1 MEGGFVSGADLK
13 AESFVDLLRWR
24 GLNQSAKKAYI
35 FLANGEAETDHF
47 TFGELDR
54 RARAIAA
61 SLQAQHAHG
70 ARVLL
75 LFPSGLDYVAAICGC
90 FYAGAIAV
98 PVAVPQLSQ
107 SLQRIAAVSRDAQAS
122 FALTTAQILE
132 SVPPLI
138 QNLPE
143 LQRLTWRAA
152 DDPKSIETEW
162 RQPDVTG
169 DTVALLQ
176 YTSGS
181 TGTPKGVIIT
191 HGNLVQQSY
200 QLSRIFAYEPK
211 TSCVTWLPM
220 HHNTGLIGVVLQV
233 IYGGFPLAFMPPL
246 AFLERPARWLE
257 AITRYHATVSAGPNF
272 AYDVCVSAV
281 PPEVRERLDLKTWD
295 TAINGAEPIRVK
307 TIDRFVEAFGPC
319 GFRREA
325 FFPCY
330 GLTESTLIVSGGP
343 KLSKVVTKNLQTAA
357 LENNLIV
364 ETPAANGGGKE
375 MVGSGQVMASDRVV
389 IVNPTTLSECA
400 PAEVGEIWARG
411 PSVARGYWER
421 LAETEETFAGFIAT
435 TGEGP
440 FLRTGD
446 LGYLD
451 NRQLFVTGRLKDL
464 IIIRGRNHYPQ
475 DIELTM
481 GLCHPALH
489 PGFGAAFSVEQNDEE
504 HLVVVQEL
512 KDAGAT
518 APEVIEAIRQAIA
531 KAHGIQVHAVVLIRE
546 NSIPKT
552 LSGKIQRSA
561 TRDAFLNNGL
571 AVLAQWQIDAVPIQ
585 GGSAAEP
592 AHSTRSADEIES
604 WLAQV
609 LAARIGV
616 APERID
622 KQKPITQFGLDSIAA
637 IELMH
642 NIESTLGVRLPM
654 WNLLQGPSIS
664 ELAAQ
669 AVGTNREGE
678 IRFGRDANDAVTS
691 VHPLSQG
698 QKSLWFLHQMA
709 PESGA
714 YNVWGAVRIEADLNT
729 AALRDSYQTLVDR
742 HPALRTTFSA
752 KDGEPIQLIHDRMK
766 LWFHEEDTTN
776 ESEAALTKRMALES
790 RRPFDLEN
798 GPLIRVYLFKRSEQE
813 YFLMV
818 VIHHTVVDLW
828 SMVVFVE
835 ELGKIYPALQQGVPI
850 ELPPVAF
857 DFADFVRWQHEML
870 ASPRG
875 DQLWSYW
882 QEQLSGEL
890 PTLHFPTDRPHPPQQ
905 TFVGAARYFYLDR
918 KLTQQVKD
926 LGRAY
931 NATPNMTMLA
941 AFQMLVHRYSGQD
954 DIIIG
959 SPVIGRTRPE
969 MARIVGHFV
978 NPLPMRSNLS
988 GDPTVKEFLGQ
999 VRNTVLKVFEHQD
1012 YPLALL
1018 TARLQP
1024 ERPFG
1029 RQPIFQVMFVFQQ
1042 PHLLDEEGLAALS
1055 INQAGG
1061 QMKLGE
1067 LTLKPISLERGFAQF
1082 DLTMIIAEFDGQF
1095 HGLLE
1100 YNTGLFDEETVVQI
1114 SDDFLCLLESIVD
1127 NQDQRVSQVQFISE
1141 RQRRQLAQWNDTAAD
1156 YRRTGLLHELFEAQA
1171 ERTPNDIALVF
1182 ADSKITYRELNR
1194 RANQLAH
1201 HLRSM
1206 GVGIETLVGI
1216 YIERGIEMIVGML
1229 GILKAGGA
1237 YVPFDVHYPPDRIR
1251 FMLEDSG
1258 VRVLLTQQ
1266 HLVDSL
1272 PQHEA
1277 QVLCLDSEWKT
1288 IAKQSVANPAATTS
1302 AQNLAYVIYTSGSTG
1317 LPKGVAIA
1325 HQSAFGLVSWARTV
1339 FSSAELAQVLAS
1351 TSICFDLS
1359 VYEIFTTLASG
1370 GTIVVATDALEI
1382 PSLLKTQPVTLINT
1396 VPSVMTELLRLQGV
1410 PESVKVINLAGEP
1423 LTSALVEQIYKQTK
1437 AAKVWNLY
1445 GPSED
1450 TTYSTFALIEQG
1462 AARAPVIGRPIAN
1475 TQAYLL
1481 DKNLQLVPRGA
1492 SGELYLGGEGLA
1504 RGYLH
1509 RPELTAERFLPNPFS
1524 DQPGA
1529 RMYRTGDVARYLS
1542 DGNLDFLGRIDHQV
1556 KIRGF
1561 RIELGEIETV
1571 LLKHESVLDAVIT
1584 VREDVPGDK
1593 RIVAY
1598 VVLRQEATTTV
1609 EELHI
1614 FLARKLPDYMQPSAF
1629 LLLPSLPLTPNGKV
1643 DRKALPAPDR
1653 RPRQFETDFVAPRT
1667 ETEQT
1672 LSGIWTDL
1680 LRIDEIGVHDNFFKM
1695 GGHSLLATQL
1705 ISRVRTTFNLE
1716 LPLQVVF
1723 ERPTIAAMAEEIE
1736 TIRWAFEALIRST
1749 ENVSDQRV
1757 SGEL

>member
-1 MEGGFVSGADLK
+1 MEGGYVSGSDLNP
-13 AESFVDLLRWR
+13 ATFVDLLRWR
-24 GLNQSAKKAYI
+24 GLNQSSKKAYI
-35 FLANGEAETDHF
+35 FLESGETEAGHF
-47 TFGELDR
+47 SFGELDR
-54 RARAIAA
+54 RARTIAA
-61 SLQAQHAHG
+61 RLQPQHAHG

-75 LFPSGLDYVAAICGC
+75 LFPSGLDYIAAVCGC

-107 SLQRIAAVSRDAQAS
+107 SLQRIEAISRDAQAS
-122 FALTTAQILE
+122 FVLTTSQILE

-138 QNLPE
+138 HNLPE
-143 LQRLTWRAA
+143 LQRLTWLAV
-152 DDPKSIETEW
+152 DNPESVENEW
-162 RQPDVTG
+162 RHPDVTG

-181 TGTPKGVIIT
+181 TGTPKGVVIT
-191 HGNLVQQSY
+191 HENLVQQSY
-200 QLSRIFAYEPK
+200 QLSRIFGYEPK

-257 AITRYHATVSAGPNF
+257 AITRYQATVSAGPNF

-281 PPEVRERLDLKTWD
+281 PAEGREKLDLKTWD

-330 GLTESTLIVSGGP
+330 GLTESTLIISGGP
-343 KLSKVVTKNLQTAA
+343 KLSSVVTKNVQSTP
-357 LENNLIV
+357 LESNLIV
-364 ETPAANGGGKE
+364 ETPAGAGGKE
-375 MVGSGQVMASDRVV
+375 LVSSGQVVASDKVI
-389 IVNPTTLSECA
+389 IVNTATMGECA
-400 PAEVGEIWARG
+400 PAEVGEIWTSG
-411 PSVARGYWER
+411 PSVARGYWNR
-421 LAETEETFAGFIAT
+421 PTETKETFAGFLAT

-451 NRQLFVTGRLKDL
+451 NGQLFVTGRLKDL

-475 DIELTM
+475 DIELTI
-481 GLCHPALH
+481 GLCHPALR
-489 PGFGAAFSVEQNDEE
+489 PGFGATFSVEENDEE
-504 HLVVVQEL
+504 RLVVVHEM
-512 KDAGAT
+512 KDAEA
-518 APEVIEAIRQAIA
+518 AASEVIEAVRQAIA

-561 TRDAFLNNGL
+561 CRDAFLNSSL
-571 AVLAQWQIDAVPIQ
+571 ATLAQWQIDAVPARGDSPVELAQ
-585 GGSAAEP
+585 SER
-592 AHSTRSADEIES
+592 TADEVES

-616 APERID
+616 APEQVD
-622 KQKPITQFGLDSIAA
+622 KQQPITQFGLDSIAA

-669 AVGTNREGE
+669 ALGSNGE
-678 IRFGRDANDAVTS
+678 RVIRFGRAANEAAAN

-709 PESGA
+709 PDSAA
-714 YNVWGAVRIEADLNT
+714 YNVWGTVRIEADLDP
-729 AALRDSYQTLVDR
+729 AVLRDSYQALVDR
-742 HPALRTTFSA
+742 HPSLRTTFSA
-752 KDGEPIQLIHDRMK
+752 KDGEPIQLIHDQMK
-766 LWFHEEDTTN
+766 LWFHHEDTSN
-776 ESEAALTKRMALES
+776 ESEAALTKRLAIES

-798 GPLIRVYLFKRSEQE
+798 GPLIRVYLFKRSAQE
-813 YFLMV
+813 YFFMV
-818 VIHHTVVDLW
+818 VVHHSVVDLW
-828 SMVVFVE
+828 SMVVFIE
-835 ELGKIYPALQQGVPI
+835 ELGWIYPAIQQGVPP
-850 ELPPVAF
+850 ELPPITF
-857 DFADFVRWQHEML
+857 DFTDFVRWQNEML

-875 DQLWSYW
+875 EQLWSYW
-882 QEQLSGEL
+882 KEQLSGEL
-890 PTLHFPTDRPHPPQQ
+890 PTLHLPTDRPHPQQQ
-905 TFVGAARYFYLDR
+905 TFVGSSHYFYLSK

-941 AFQMLVHRYSGQD
+941 AFQMLLHRYSGQD

-978 NPLPMRSNLS
+978 NPLPIRVNFS
-988 GDPTVKEFLGQ
+988 GDPTVTEFLVQ

-1029 RQPIFQVMFVFQQ
+1029 RQPIFQVMFVFQK
-1042 PHLLDEEGLAALS
+1042 PHLVAAEGLAALS
-1055 INQAGG
+1055 IGHAGG
-1061 QMKLGE
+1061 EMKLGE
-1067 LTLKPISLERGFAQF
+1067 LTLKPMTLERGVAQF
-1082 DLTMIIAEFDGQF
+1082 DLTMTIVEFDGQL

-1100 YNTGLFDEETVVQI
+1100 YNTGLFDDATVVQF
-1114 SDDFLCLLESIVD
+1114 SEDFLGLLQSAVD
-1127 NQDQRVSQVQFISE
+1127 NPDQRVSEVQFISE
-1141 RQRRQLAQWNDTAAD
+1141 RERRQLAQWNDTAAD
-1156 YRRTGLLHELFEAQA
+1156 YPRTARLHELFEAQA
-1171 ERTPNDIALVF
+1171 ERTPNDIALAF
-1182 ADSKITYRELNR
+1182 TDTKISYGELNR

-1201 HLRSM
+1201 HLHSM
-1206 GVGIETLVGI
+1206 GVGAETLVGI
-1216 YIERGIEMIVGML
+1216 YVERGIEMIVGML

-1237 YVPFDVHYPPDRIR
+1237 YVPLDVHYPPERIR
-1251 FMLEDSG
+1251 FMLEDSRIG
-1258 VRVLLTQQ
+1258 VLLTQQ
-1266 HLVDSL
+1266 HLVEGL

-1277 QVLCLDSEWKT
+1277 QVLCLDSEWKL
-1288 IAKQSVANPAATTS
+1288 IAEQSVANAVAAAS
-1302 AQNLAYVIYTSGSTG
+1302 AHNLAYVIYTSGSTG
-1317 LPKGVAIA
+1317 MPKGVAIT
-1325 HQSAFGLVSWARTV
+1325 HQSAVGLVSWAKTV
-1339 FSSAELAQVLAS
+1339 FSPAELANVLAS

-1370 GTIVVATDALEI
+1370 GTVVVATDALQI
-1382 PSLLKTQPVTLINT
+1382 PSLLEAQNVTLINT
-1396 VPSVMTELLRLQGV
+1396 VPSVMTELLRLEGV

-1423 LTSALVEQIYKQTK
+1423 LTRSLVELIYQQTK
-1437 AAKVWNLY
+1437 AAKVFNLY

-1462 AARAPVIGRPIAN
+1462 ADRPPVIGRPIAN
-1475 TQAYLL
+1475 TQVYLL
-1481 DKNLQLVPRGA
+1481 NKNLQLVPRGA
-1492 SGELYLGGEGLA
+1492 VGELYLGGEGLA
-1504 RGYLH
+1504 RGYLR
-1509 RPELTAERFLPNPFS
+1509 RPELTAERFIPNPFS
-1524 DQPGA
+1524 EKPGA
-1529 RMYRTGDVARYLS
+1529 RMYRTGDVARYLP
-1542 DGNLDFLGRIDHQV
+1542 DGNLSFLGRIDHQV

-1561 RIELGEIETV
+1561 RIELGEIETA
-1571 LLKHESVLDAVIT
+1571 LIRHASVSDAVVI

-1598 VVLRQEATTTV
+1598 VVLNQESTITV
-1609 EELHI
+1609 EELHS
-1614 FLARKLPDYMQPSAF
+1614 FLKRGLPDYMQPSAF
-1629 LLLPSLPLTPNGKV
+1629 LLLDSLPLTPNGKV

-1653 RPRQFETDFVAPRT
+1653 MPRQLENDFVPPRT
-1667 ETEQT
+1667 ETEKT
-1672 LSGIWTDL
+1672 LSKIWTDL
-1680 LRIDEIGVHDNFFKM
+1680 LRVDEIGVYDNFFKL

-1705 ISRVRTTFNLE
+1705 VSRIRSAFRME
-1716 LPLQVVF
+1716 LPLQAAF
-1723 ERPTIAAMAEEIE
+1723 EHPTISAMSEEIE
-1736 TIRWAFEALIRST
+1736 TIRWAFDGLSHSADDVNDL
-1749 ENVSDQRV
+1749 RV